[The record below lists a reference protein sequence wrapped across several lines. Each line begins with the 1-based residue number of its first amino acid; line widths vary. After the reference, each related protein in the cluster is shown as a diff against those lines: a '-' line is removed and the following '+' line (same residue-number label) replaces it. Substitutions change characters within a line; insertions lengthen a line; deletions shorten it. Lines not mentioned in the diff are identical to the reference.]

1 MLNIMVMVMKVKDLN
16 KLGDELKKSGRGDK
30 LRVIADSDD
39 GRALSRMVDA
49 ATVERAAKSGDTD
62 ALRGILAQVL
72 STDEG
77 KRLAEQL
84 KKAME

>member
-1 MLNIMVMVMKVKDLN
+1 MGMVMVLKDLN
-16 KLGDELKKSGRGDK
+16 KLSSELNSGRRGES
-30 LRVIADSDD
+30 LRRLADSDD

-49 ATVERAAKSGDTD
+49 AAVERAAKNGDTD
-62 ALRGILAQVL
+62 ALRDILAQVL

-77 KRLAEQL
+77 KRLAQQL